1 MTWFGSFYGTTLG
14 KKAVMAVSGIVFWG
28 FVVAHM
34 IGNLKILAGAEGF
47 DGYADWLRT
56 IGYPGLPHSGVLW
69 ILRVVLIAAL
79 VLHVHAAWALTLVN
93 RRARRHGY
101 AKREVQDAGFAART
115 MRWSGVALLLF
126 VVYHIVH
133 FTTGQAHHDFRAPVE
148 TADGLR
154 HFAYHNVTS
163 AFEIGWVALL
173 YVVAMVF
180 LGMHLYHGLW
190 SMFQSLGWNHPRF
203 NHWRRAFA
211 VTFAVVIS
219 LGFILVPVAIW
230 TGLIG

>member
-28 FVVAHM
+28 FVLAHM
-34 IGNLKILAGAEGF
+34 IGNLKVFLGADAF
-47 DGYADWLRT
+47 DHYADWLRNV
-56 IGYPGLPHSGVLW
+56 GYPGLPHSGALW
-69 ILRVVLIAAL
+69 IARIVIIAAL
-79 VLHVHAAWALTLVN
+79 VLHVHAAWALTWVN
-93 RRARRHGY
+93 RRARRHPY
-101 AKREVQDAGFAART
+101 EKREIQDAGIASRT

-126 VVYHIVH
+126 VIYHILH

-148 TADGLR
+148 TADGLH

-163 AFEIGWVALL
+163 AFHIGWVALI
-173 YVVAMVF
+173 YGVAMVL

-190 SMFQSLGWNHPRF
+190 SMFQSLGWNHPRY
-203 NHWRRAFA
+203 NRWRRVFA

-219 LGFILVPVAIW
+219 LGFILVPLAVW
-230 TGLIG
+230 SGLVG